1 MCGQLKAVRTRGKR
15 HQKMSDFQATIEGNS
30 AKQLGSV
37 PPVRPMVAVL
47 FEELTELLALH

>member
-1 MCGQLKAVRTRGKR
+1 
-15 HQKMSDFQATIEGNS
+15 MSDFQATIEGNL

-47 FEELTELLALH
+47 FEGLTELLALH